1 MDVEQNMQHVDSPI
15 YLSRLSMDTIIRSKG
30 GFGVSADVEAE
41 VGFNELGYVTIT
53 RSEFERIVCENGGLP
68 FSDSHW
74 KQLEF
79 TYSIER
85 TRVGLAR
92 DPSWP
97 GGSTIYLS
105 DQDMHRI
112 ICSRRGLG
120 LSAVLGV
127 VEFDERGYTTITR
140 TEFERI
146 IHEQGG
152 WSFSDPQWNHMTSI
166 YRR

>member
-1 MDVEQNMQHVDSPI
+1 MDVEHEMLHVDSPI
-15 YLSRLSMDTIIRSKG
+15 YLSRLVMDTIIREKG
-30 GFGVSADVEAE
+30 GFGVSTNAEAE

-53 RSEFERIVCENGGLP
+53 RPEFERIVRAEGGLP

-79 TYSIER
+79 SYSIER
-85 TRVGLAR
+85 TRVGLAP
-92 DPSWP
+92 DPFWP
-97 GGSTIYLS
+97 GGNAIYLS

-112 ICSRRGLG
+112 IRGRRGLG
-120 LSAVLGV
+120 LSAVLRG

-146 IHEQGG
+146 MHEQGG

>member
-1 MDVEQNMQHVDSPI
+1 MDVEHEMLHVDNPI
-15 YLSRLSMDTIIRSKG
+15 YLSRLAMDTVIRAKG
-30 GFGVSADVEAE
+30 GFGVSANAEAE

-53 RSEFERIVCENGGLP
+53 RPEFERIVRAEGGLP

-79 TYSIER
+79 SYSIER
-85 TRVGLAR
+85 TRVGLAP

-97 GGSTIYLS
+97 GGSAIYLS

-112 ICSRRGLG
+112 ICSRRGQG
-120 LSAVLGV
+120 LSAVLGG

-146 IHEQGG
+146 MHEQGG